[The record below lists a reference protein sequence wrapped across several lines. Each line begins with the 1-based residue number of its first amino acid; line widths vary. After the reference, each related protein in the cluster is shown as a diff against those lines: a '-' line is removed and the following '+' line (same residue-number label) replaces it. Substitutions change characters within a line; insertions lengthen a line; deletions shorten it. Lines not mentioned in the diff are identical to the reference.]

1 MTQQAKLVAA
11 HVPQDPVGAVL
22 LLHGGAS
29 RRAGMLVSPT
39 QLSVLRMIPIAS
51 RIEHLGGNRLAVY
64 RLLNSTR
71 GWNRNHTPVDDANWA
86 MTEIAGRFGA
96 DLPISLVGHSL
107 GGRAALLAAGAA
119 AVRSAVALNPWVY
132 PTDGELDLTG
142 RRILI
147 VHGTQDRIASPA
159 NSATV
164 ARELA
169 RTADLSYLRI
179 IGGKHAMLSHHTRF
193 ETLAAQF
200 AVATLTGDE
209 STASLDEV
217 RTGEEWLEL

>member
-1 MTQQAKLVAA
+1 
-11 HVPQDPVGAVL
+11 
-22 LLHGGAS
+22 
-29 RRAGMLVSPT
+29 MLVSPT

-51 RIEHLGGNRLAVY
+51 RVEHLGGDRLAVY

-71 GWNRNHTPVDDANWA
+71 GWNRNHTPVDDATWA

-96 DLPISLVGHSL
+96 ELPISLIGHSL
-107 GGRAALLAAGAA
+107 GGRAALMAAGAP

-132 PTDGELDLTG
+132 LTDGELDLTG

-164 ARELA
+164 ARQLA
-169 RTADLSYLRI
+169 RTADVRYLRI
-179 IGGKHAMLSHHTRF
+179 GGGKHAMLSHHTRF

-200 AVATLTGDE
+200 AVTTLTGDE
-209 STASLDEV
+209 PTTPLDEI
-217 RTGEEWLEL
+217 RAAEEWLEL